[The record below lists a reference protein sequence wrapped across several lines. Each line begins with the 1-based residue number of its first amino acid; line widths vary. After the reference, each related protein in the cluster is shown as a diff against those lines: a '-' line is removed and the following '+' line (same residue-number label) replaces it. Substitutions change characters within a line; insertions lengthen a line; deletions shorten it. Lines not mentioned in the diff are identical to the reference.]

1 MPMTGDIQQAK
12 ASGMYSRFSMLPLE
26 TPSARAEMTK
36 APPAF
41 HGIKGDTS
49 VPPSS
54 TARDRLNVEYPM
66 PRYTGAYM
74 RPGSAMDRSGSQA
87 TRLVARSEDARAGK
101 GWGGTCRS

>member
-54 TARDRLNVEYPM
+54 TARDRFNVEYPM

-74 RPGSAMDRSGSQA
+74 RP
-87 TRLVARSEDARAGK
+87 RSEEHTSELQSLMRISYAVFCLK
-101 GWGGTCRS
+101 KKIITKI